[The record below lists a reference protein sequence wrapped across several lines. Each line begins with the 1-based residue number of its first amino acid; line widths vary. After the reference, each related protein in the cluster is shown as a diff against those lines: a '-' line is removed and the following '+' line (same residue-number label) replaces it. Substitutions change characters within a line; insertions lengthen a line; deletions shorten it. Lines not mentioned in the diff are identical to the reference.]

1 MGKSRPPNF
10 KECPICHREFGSK
23 SLQFHLIKCQ
33 DRNEMVTNNNNSKH
47 DSTSSEHDDS
57 YYDIETSLSEEL
69 SNSWPK
75 RRNNNNKDENRRN
88 RRKTSRNRKID
99 RPTTAV
105 LKRPIILDETL
116 KDKVDMTMTKK
127 QFLAAFKLCS
137 DEAKSK
143 ANSRLTNRGL
153 PIMRNRRA
161 AVGYKKDV
169 MKNNSVNRV
178 YGGHREGS
186 LTRIPHHVGH
196 RPSRPKT
203 TRLQRPTNDMVDLPK
218 IQLPNPAL
226 KVKSRP
232 KTRSK

>member
-33 DRNEMVTNNNNSKH
+33 DRNNEMVTNNNNNNHSKQN

-75 RRNNNNKDENRRN
+75 RNKNFNNNNKDENRRN
-88 RRKTSRNRKID
+88 RRRTSRHRRID

-105 LKRPIILDETL
+105 LKRPIILDESL

-137 DEAKSK
+137 DEAKNK

-169 MKNNSVNRV
+169 MKSNSVNR
-178 YGGHREGS
+178 YELCIS
-186 LTRIPHHVGH
+186 LIID
-196 RPSRPKT
+196 
-203 TRLQRPTNDMVDLPK
+203 N
-218 IQLPNPAL
+218 
-226 KVKSRP
+226 
-232 KTRSK
+232 